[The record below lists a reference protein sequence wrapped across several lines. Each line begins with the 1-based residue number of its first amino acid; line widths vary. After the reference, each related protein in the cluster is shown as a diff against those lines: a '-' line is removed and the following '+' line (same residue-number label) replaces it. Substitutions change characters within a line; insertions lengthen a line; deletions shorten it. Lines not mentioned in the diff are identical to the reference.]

1 MARRMVSSAF
11 LSISEAETEAE
22 PAIGVVDD
30 GFLLFASVIVGGF
43 FVGSLVV
50 VFFFFYGNHAREI
63 GGFKT
68 G

>member
-1 MARRMVSSAF
+1 M
-11 LSISEAETEAE
+11 SEAETEAE

-30 GFLLFASVIVGGF
+30 GLLLFASVIFGGS

>member
-1 MARRMVSSAF
+1 MP
-11 LSISEAETEAE
+11 EAEPEAE

-30 GFLLFASVIVGGF
+30 SFLSFASVIVGGS

-50 VFFFFYGNHAREI
+50 VFFFFSGNHREI